1 MKINY
6 DLYENVDLYG
16 FDH

>member
-6 DLYENVDLYG
+6 DLQEIPLN
-16 FDH
+16 